1 MKGTASGCGS
11 KIQERNH
18 MTQNLRIGV
27 PSKGRLADIST
38 QLLKEAGL
46 SFRRRDRSL
55 FARVREMP
63 IDVTF
68 LRTDDIPVLCAE
80 GAIDM
85 GITGADLVTESGVEL
100 TERLKLGMGTC
111 RLAIC
116 VPDDGKVQ
124 SAKDLAGK
132 RIATSFPHVTEK
144 YLAQHQTTAHIV
156 TLTGSVEVMIALGV
170 ADAIVDLVD
179 TGSTLA
185 ANRLKILDEIGSY
198 ETVLVQN
205 PATKHQA
212 LADRIVRRLEGVVI
226 ARAYSLLEY
235 NVPADKLAEAEK
247 ITPGFESPTISRLE
261 EEDWFSVRAMV
272 KRDEVIEIMERLETL
287 GATAILETAIA
298 NCRL

>member
-1 MKGTASGCGS
+1 
-11 KIQERNH
+11 
-18 MTQNLRIGV
+18 MTENLRIGV

-38 QLLKEAGL
+38 QLLKDAGL

-63 IDVTF
+63 IDITF

-116 VPDDGKVQ
+116 VAVDGNIQ

-132 RIATSFPHVTEK
+132 RIATSFPHVTEQ
-144 YLAQHQTTAHIV
+144 YLAQHKTTAHIV

-205 PATKHQA
+205 SATKHQA

-235 NVPADKLAEAEK
+235 NVPVDKLAEAEK

-261 EEDWFSVRAMV
+261 EEDWFSIRAMV

>member
-1 MKGTASGCGS
+1 
-11 KIQERNH
+11 
-18 MTQNLRIGV
+18 MTENLRIGI
-27 PSKGRLADIST
+27 PSKGRLADLSK
-38 QLLKEAGL
+38 QLLQEAGL
-46 SFRRRDRSL
+46 RFRRQDRSL

-85 GITGADLVTESGVEL
+85 GITGGDLVAESGVEL
-100 TERLKLGMGTC
+100 ATRLRLGVGNC
-111 RLAIC
+111 RLAVC
-116 VPDDGKVQ
+116 VPEDGYVTKPADLDGKRV
-124 SAKDLAGK
+124 
-132 RIATSFPHVTEK
+132 ATSFPHVTQK
-144 YLAQHQTTAHIV
+144 YLASHGAKAHTV
-156 TLTGSVEVMIALGV
+156 KLTGSVEVMIALGV
-170 ADAIVDLVD
+170 ADAIVDLVE

-185 ANRLKILDEIGSY
+185 ANRLQILDEIGSY

-205 PATKHQA
+205 PNTQHTE

-235 NVPADKLAEAEK
+235 NVPSDKLAEAEK
-247 ITPGFESPTISRLE
+247 ITPGFNSPTVNRLE
-261 EEDWFSVRAMV
+261 EKNWHSVRAMV
-272 KRDEVIEIMERLETL
+272 RRGEVIDIMERLEQL

>member
-1 MKGTASGCGS
+1 MIA
-11 KIQERNH
+11 
-18 MTQNLRIGV
+18 NLRIGV
-27 PSKGRLADIST
+27 PSKGRLAEVSL
-38 QLLKEAGL
+38 QLLQEAGL
-46 SFRRRDRSL
+46 SFRRQERSL

-68 LRTDDIPVLCAE
+68 LRADDIPILCAE
-80 GAIDM
+80 GAIDL

-100 TERLKLGMGTC
+100 VERLQLGMGNC

-116 VPDDGKVQ
+116 VPEEGDLQ
-124 SAKDLAGK
+124 SPQDLAGK
-132 RIATSFPHVTEK
+132 RIATSFPRVTQQ
-144 YLAQHQTTAHIV
+144 YLAQHKTSGHIV
-156 TLTGSVEVMIALGV
+156 RLTGSVEVMIALGV
-170 ADAIVDLVD
+170 ADAIVDLVE

-198 ETVLVQN
+198 VAVLVQN
-205 PATKHQA
+205 PVSKHQA
-212 LADRIVRRLEGVVI
+212 LADRVVRRLEGVVI

-235 NVPADKLAEAEK
+235 NVPADKLAEAER

-261 EEDWFSVRAMV
+261 EENWFSVRAMV
-272 KRDEVIEIMERLETL
+272 KRIEVIEIMEKLETL